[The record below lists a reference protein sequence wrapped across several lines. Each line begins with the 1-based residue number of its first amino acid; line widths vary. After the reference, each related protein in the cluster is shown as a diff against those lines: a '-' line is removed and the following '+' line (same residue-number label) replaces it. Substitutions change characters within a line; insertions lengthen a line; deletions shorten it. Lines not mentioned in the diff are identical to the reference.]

1 MLKEYFILR
10 FLFITFCISNVYREG
25 TNVPVLGNS
34 VETYTNGLMNGADP
48 FVFRDSDGTYY
59 LYHTGKGFPVHSS
72 KDLVHWEAKGHAMIG
87 YKWAK
92 RNFWAPEV
100 VKLHGKYFLHYT
112 GAPASGPNKIG
123 MAVSD
128 SPLGPFID
136 IGNKPFYET
145 GEKGVLDSDIFFDED
160 GKVYM
165 YYSNAMSTNKVKNQK
180 YSEVW
185 VIELQRDLSGVKG
198 APHKLTQPE
207 QEWEYR
213 NSPGMFWNEG
223 PCMVKHK
230 GIYYL
235 MYSANCFCTD
245 HYAVGYATS
254 TSPMG
259 PFTKYPLNPI
269 LSNEPDPGKISGP
282 GHHAVTV
289 SPDGKEYVIVYHSHD
304 EVNQKGGKRH
314 VNVDRMGFR
323 TDGTMY
329 IDGPTV
335 TEQPLFI
342 STLKDITGEAI
353 VNSSNT
359 FPGSSLKALTDG
371 EFSMYS
377 RFRHYEWK
385 SREDI
390 KNTEISFRWNKKQHQ
405 MQIWIY
411 NSIDTIKQA
420 FRGEIVFNDGTT
432 REFEME
438 KPPGKATI
446 ITFDGNGETDGF
458 TLFLKNETLR
468 GVALSEVR
476 IFASP

>member
-1 MLKEYFILR
+1 
-10 FLFITFCISNVYREG
+10 
-25 TNVPVLGNS
+25 
-34 VETYTNGLMNGADP
+34 
-48 FVFRDSDGTYY
+48 
-59 LYHTGKGFPVHSS
+59 
-72 KDLVHWEAKGHAMIG
+72 
-87 YKWAK
+87 
-92 RNFWAPEV
+92 
-100 VKLHGKYFLHYT
+100 
-112 GAPASGPNKIG
+112 

-128 SPLGPFID
+128 NPLGPFTD

-165 YYSNAMSTNKVKNQK
+165 YYSNAMSTNQVKDQK

-185 VIELQRDLSGVKG
+185 VIELKRDLSGVKG
-198 APHKLTQPE
+198 TPQKLTQPE
-207 QEWEYR
+207 QKWEYR

-223 PCMVKHK
+223 PCMVKHN

-235 MYSANCFCTD
+235 MYSANCFCND

-329 IDGPTV
+329 IDGPTD
-335 TEQPLFI
+335 TEQPLFV

-353 VNSSNT
+353 VNSSST
-359 FPGSSLKALTDG
+359 SPGSSLKALTDG

-377 RFRHYEWK
+377 RFKNYEWW
-385 SREDI
+385 SRNNE
-390 KNTEISFRWNKKQHQ
+390 KNFEISFHWNKKQHQ

-411 NSIDTIKQA
+411 NSIDSTKQA

-432 REFEME
+432 REFELE
-438 KPPGKATI
+438 KSLGKATI
-446 ITFDGNGETDGF
+446 ITFDGVGGETDGF

-476 IFASP
+476 IFAPQ